1 MTGTAGEARAKLL
14 ARKQAGRGRS
24 HDRVMKQFRSGG
36 DMTETDIAL
45 AAYDDGWKDGYA
57 AGFQQALSSVQ
68 DALATTIAAQR
79 GGIMAKSD

>member
-1 MTGTAGEARAKLL
+1 
-14 ARKQAGRGRS
+14 
-24 HDRVMKQFRSGG
+24 
-36 DMTETDIAL
+36 MTETDIAL